1 LRKLIEGL
9 VEFREHQL
17 PQYAARLRELSD
29 GQEPATLFVTCS
41 DSRIVPNLLVSS
53 DPGDM
58 FMMRNVGNL
67 IPPAHA
73 DGASTG
79 DLSEASAVEYAVHV
93 LEVRDV
99 VVCGHSGCGAME
111 AALSRKPLPK
121 APNLALWL
129 AHADP
134 AVRRLQRDGPLDP
147 SLRPEDQLSQLNVL
161 VQMEH
166 LMTYPAVRE
175 RAAAGALRMS
185 GWWFNIANGD
195 VSAYEPETR
204 SFEVLDRR
212 EADRLLARLDDH
224 DPRAAARAFDAPR
237 RS

>member
-9 VEFREHQL
+9 VEFREQRL
-17 PQYAARLRELSD
+17 PQYAERLRELSA

-53 DPGDM
+53 DPGEL
-58 FMMRNVGNL
+58 FIVRNVGNL

-93 LEVRDV
+93 LEVADV
-99 VVCGHSGCGAME
+99 VVCGHSGCGAMD
-111 AALSRKPLPK
+111 AALAHKPIPN

-129 AHADP
+129 AHAEP

-147 SLRPEDQLSQLNVL
+147 SLRPPDQLSQLNVL
-161 VQMEH
+161 AQLEH
-166 LMTYPAVRE
+166 LMTYPALRE
-175 RAAAGALRMS
+175 RVAAGALRLS
-185 GWWFNIANGD
+185 GWWFDIATGD
-195 VSAYEPETR
+195 ISAYEPDTR

-212 EADRLLARLDDH
+212 EADRLLARL
-224 DPRAAARAFDAPR
+224 
-237 RS
+237 SS